1 MRPYIDVMRENIAQA
16 LCCDV
21 SRVNVKATRGEKMGP
36 VGHGECVVAGVGLNV
51 NQREFPGEIAGR
63 ATSLAAPLAV
73 DGDVTV
79 TGARVE
85 FLNFTN
91 IVTDTWHDFLTATGT
106 ATGDFASDNL
116 SGPYRRKKAD
126 STFSLA
132 HLTGMLI
139 IFR

>member
-1 MRPYIDVMRENIAQA
+1 MPALAEDTSVSLKNGGTLDLGGAAATVDSISVGRTGGSFLGDVTLTGNLTVDFEGAQTM
-16 LCCDV
+16 
-21 SRVNVKATRGEKMGP
+21 S
-36 VGHGECVVAGVGLNV
+36 
-51 NQREFPGEIAGR
+51 
-63 ATSLAAPLAV
+63 APLAV
-73 DGDVTV
+73 DGDLTV
-79 TGARVE
+79 TGALVS
-85 FLNFTN
+85 FLNYTN

-132 HLTGMLI
+132 HLTGMMI